1 MPIASLGVVQ
11 QILAPLE
18 FLREVLKVLRCDR
31 YSVLGLNHPEMGLQ
45 LLIVHFKLRLIFC

>member
-11 QILAPLE
+11 QILTPLE
-18 FLREVLKVLRCDR
+18 FLREVLKVLRCDC